1 MADVD
6 PSQQND
12 EVKTEENAPINVKVC
27 VLFSKGMAGVGV
39 SSCAHALIRT
49 LACTHL
55 LPHICTTHGCSRS
68 LAGRQL
74 DRGRSLFQNQAKY
87 KVAQVAERI
96 CKQGGQGRGEYPVSL
111 SPLFF
116 CLVLWL
122 RGSKD
127 RFADARTHR
136 FLYDGSRIN
145 DNDTPLT
152 LDMEDNGACLW
163 GGAMVV
169 MLLTP
174 VLFLPD
180 TIDVM
185 VERMSPSL
193 LVLPRRTF
201 DVRGCSFHCM
211 Y

>member
-1 MADVD
+1 M
-6 PSQQND
+6 P
-12 EVKTEENAPINVKVC
+12 
-27 VLFSKGMAGVGV
+27 
-39 SSCAHALIRT
+39 
-49 LACTHL
+49 
-55 LPHICTTHGCSRS
+55 
-68 LAGRQL
+68 
-74 DRGRSLFQNQAKY
+74 
-87 KVAQVAERI
+87 
-96 CKQGGQGRGEYPVSL
+96 
-111 SPLFF
+111 
-116 CLVLWL
+116 
-122 RGSKD
+122 
-127 RFADARTHR
+127 
-136 FLYDGSRIN
+136 
-145 DNDTPLT
+145 
-152 LDMEDNGACLW
+152 W

>member
-1 MADVD
+1 M
-6 PSQQND
+6 
-12 EVKTEENAPINVKVC
+12 
-27 VLFSKGMAGVGV
+27 
-39 SSCAHALIRT
+39 
-49 LACTHL
+49 
-55 LPHICTTHGCSRS
+55 
-68 LAGRQL
+68 
-74 DRGRSLFQNQAKY
+74 
-87 KVAQVAERI
+87 
-96 CKQGGQGRGEYPVSL
+96 SL

-185 VERMSPSL
+185 VERMSLSL